1 MDCEPVAEL
10 DEVTKDYITGP
21 LRRRRLRALDQ
32 VSLRLEAGEVVALLG
47 PNRAGKTTLLKILLS
62 LCRPTAGRA
71 WRFGQSVAART
82 TLARVGYVHDN
93 QAFPR
98 YLTAAGLLTYY
109 GALTLVP
116 FEEVQRRVPILLERV
131 GLADRAAE
139 PIERFSK
146 GMIQRLGVAQA
157 LVNDPDLLVLDEPSE
172 GLDLGGRQLVR
183 DLLVDMRR
191 RGKTVLLVSHLLTE
205 VQRVSDRVA
214 VLVGGRLVHVGP
226 LTGLTCDPGT
236 GGSRP
241 LELALQQL
249 YETPAS

>member
-1 MDCEPVAEL
+1 MDCDVIAEF
-10 DEVTKDYITGP
+10 DDVTKDYITGP
-21 LRRRRLRALDQ
+21 LRRRRLRALDG

-71 WRFGQSVAART
+71 WRFGRSTAYRA

-98 YLTAAGLLTYY
+98 YLSAAGLLRYY

-116 FEEVQRRVPILLERV
+116 FEEVERRVPVLLEQV

-146 GMIQRLGVAQA
+146 GMIQRLGLAQA
-157 LVNDPDLLVLDEPSE
+157 LINDPDLLVLDEPSE
-172 GLDLGGRQLVR
+172 GLDLVGRQLVR
-183 DLLVDMRR
+183 DVLLEQRR

-205 VQRVSDRVA
+205 VERVSDRVA
-214 VLVGGRLVHVGP
+214 VLVGGRLIHEGPVAELVHDP
-226 LTGLTCDPGT
+226 DTGAG
-236 GGSRP
+236 RP
-241 LELALQQL
+241 LEMALRQF
-249 YETPAS
+249 YEAPLS